1 MVRKIAIMGST
12 GIYSKLNHADFF
24 KEEIVPLFIQSEQE
38 IIKYAHI
45 GKIPLNDELE
55 SSEIYKASLVEGINL
70 DNALTRDLALFRG
83 FFDKEHEEEK
93 PVIIINALVDKKE
106 RIKEFVF
113 ILKESG
119 LDIENEE
126 IIRILTWEVESLKD
140 YL

>member
-1 MVRKIAIMGST
+1 MIFLYI
-12 GIYSKLNHADFF
+12 KLANINY
-24 KEEIVPLFIQSEQE
+24 KEDILL
-38 IIKYAHI
+38 A
-45 GKIPLNDELE
+45 LE

-83 FFDKEHEEEK
+83 FFDKGEEEK
-93 PVIIINALVDKKE
+93 PVIIINALVDKVE
-106 RIKEFVF
+106 RIKEFVS

-126 IIRILTWEVESLKD
+126 IIRILTWKVESLKD

>member
-1 MVRKIAIMGST
+1 MIFLYI
-12 GIYSKLNHADFF
+12 KLADINY
-24 KEEIVPLFIQSEQE
+24 KEDILL
-38 IIKYAHI
+38 A
-45 GKIPLNDELE
+45 LE

-70 DNALTRDLALFRG
+70 DNALTRDLALLRG